1 MPTGFPGR
9 LQYIAEVDFSMKKT
23 ICTLLVLCLAGCASH
38 KQPTV
43 AANHPTMAMAHVQR
57 VGPASLYPDANMT
70 SGKYDTLSVGDLTKR
85 WTEHCPSGKAT
96 CTYSQAHRNVPASVH
111 TKVYDEYNVPQA
123 KRNIA
128 NGEVDHLY
136 PLCAGGSNDIS
147 NLWYQPITNEWNGQ
161 NFGFKEKDRLETY
174 ICQEIVAN
182 RMNPA
187 DAYRELTEDWVKF
200 YMDEGLDHVE

>member
-1 MPTGFPGR
+1 MRKLIF
-9 LQYIAEVDFSMKKT
+9 A
-23 ICTLLVLCLAGCASH
+23 LLLSCLGGCAAH
-38 KQPTV
+38 KQAT
-43 AANHPTMAMAHVQR
+43 ATANHPAMAMAHVQR
-57 VGPASLYPDANMT
+57 VGPTSLYPDSSMT
-70 SGKYDTLSVGDLTKR
+70 VGKYDTLSVSDLTKK
-85 WTEHCPSGKAT
+85 WTENCPSGKPT

-147 NLWYQPITNEWNGQ
+147 NLWYQPITNEWSGQ

-174 ICQEIVAN
+174 VCQEIVAK